1 MTEAVLDSVRHLIRS
16 SGFAARALIQE
27 PPKAETLGTKLAKAS
42 IPVTFD
48 ACRACPNPC
57 DVEIDGQD
65 GGGYA
70 MRDSDI
76 DPHFRYAHEEWPSQK
91 FFDVDLTS
99 DMLGSVKPYHRQVVI
114 STGKNDWQKEVTE
127 AKDTLAFHLNEVHAS
142 HISKEANDKWPA
154 KEAGTVPGI
163 FEADSTSRLGIL
175 NGSHHTTSDDH
186 TKETVLIFPDY
197 KVVTNVD
204 STVKGAGELWD
215 QMLNP
220 AVGRVG
226 RLGQGNTVRSWTLPY
241 RAVVLLCS
249 HKRRDARC
257 AIAAPVLKRAL
268 TCSLE
273 SCGWEVHDQVDDP
286 ECSGKPMEDVP
297 EGEREA
303 AALQQLKGLTSG
315 EADETKRAL
324 VLYNSH
330 TGGHKFAGNIII
342 YFPNGTGVWYGR
354 VSSHEVGA
362 VTKTITEGRIFPTL
376 LRGGI
381 HLKRPEGKTLIDW

>member
-1 MTEAVLDSVRHLIRS
+1 M
-16 SGFAARALIQE
+16 ARALIKE
-27 PPKAETLGTKLAKAS
+27 PPKAETLGTKLSAAS
-42 IPVTFD
+42 IPVTLD
-48 ACRACPNPC
+48 PCRACPNPC
-57 DVEIDGQD
+57 DIDIDGED

-70 MRDSDI
+70 MRDSNI
-76 DPHFRYAHEEWPSQK
+76 DPHLRYAHEEWPSTK

-99 DMLGSVKPYHRQVVI
+99 DMLGSVKPYYRQVVI

-142 HISKEANDKWPA
+142 HVSKADSEKWPA
-154 KEAGTVPGI
+154 KDAASVPGV
-163 FEADSTSRLGIL
+163 FEASSTTRLGIL
-175 NGSHHTTSDDH
+175 NGSHHTTCQDH

-204 STVKGAGELWD
+204 ATVKGAEALWD
-215 QMLNP
+215 QILNP
-220 AVGRVG
+220 AVGRAG
-226 RLGQGNTVRSWTLPY
+226 RSVPASLVKSWTLPY
-241 RAVVLLCS
+241 QAVLLLCS

-268 TCSLE
+268 TSSLE

-286 ECSGKPMEDVP
+286 ECSEEKAVEEVP
-297 EGEREA
+297 ESEREA
-303 AALQQLKGLTSG
+303 TTLQHLKALTTPGG
-315 EADETKRAL
+315 NETKRAL

-354 VSSHEVGA
+354 VSSHEIAA
-362 VTKTITEGRIFPTL
+362 VTKTITEGRIFPAL
-376 LRGGI
+376 LRGGVN
-381 HLKRPEGKTLIDW
+381 LKRPEGKTLIDW